1 MQDQIR
7 DSLLI
12 HKGIAY
18 DSINSTQPVFIE
30 TRPSAQSSSIE
41 NLYSTDLSKTSI
53 PDWYFLI
60 ILLIIAGIAW
70 ARIVYGKFLYS
81 IWFSSYSYQNASKVY
96 KEQSVVQKRFGVGLD
111 FLYLVNAS
119 LFIYQLNRFFSP
131 VIFKSDDIVFVLQV
145 FLVLCF
151 LVFVRIFVMRLT
163 AYIFER
169 SELFLEFLYHF
180 FIFNKV
186 LGMVLIPFLIAIPY
200 TQGKLQ
206 EILIYTGIS
215 IVFTIQFFRLFRVAV
230 YVLKNVV
237 LFFYLILY
245 LCILEILPVLVVIKL
260 LLFLAQV

>member
-1 MQDQIR
+1 MQDQLR

-18 DSINSTQPVFIE
+18 DSINSMLPVFIE
-30 TRPSAQSSSIE
+30 TTSSSPSSFADNYYSR
-41 NLYSTDLSKTSI
+41 NLSRKSI

-60 ILLIIAGIAW
+60 ILLVISCIAW
-70 ARIVYGKFLYS
+70 ARVIYGKHLSS
-81 IWFSSYSYQNASKVY
+81 IWFSSSSYQNATKVY
-96 KEQSVVQKRFGVGLD
+96 KEQSAVQKRFGLGLD
-111 FLYLVNAS
+111 FLYLVNLS
-119 LFIYQLNRFFSP
+119 LFLYLLNRFFALA
-131 VIFKSDDIVFVLQV
+131 IFKADDIVFVLLA
-145 FLVLCF
+145 FLFLSF
-151 LVFVRIFVMRLT
+151 LVFIRIFVMRLT

-186 LGMVLIPFLIAIPY
+186 MGLVLIPFLLTIPY
-200 TQGKLQ
+200 TQGQLHK
-206 EILIYTGIS
+206 ILVYTGIF
-215 IVFTIQFFRLFRVAV
+215 IVFVIHLFRLFRIAV
-230 YVLKNVV
+230 FVLKNVV